1 MRAFERA
8 VRCGYCGRILNYMT
22 RENDAAG
29 QSSWSSPNQLLL
41 LGFIGQVVGALVFWV
56 QVDDWAG
63 RTWSTRD
70 FLEWVKLSIAL
81 AVLFAALVGVS
92 TRRWWT
98 VASVLM
104 GCLSATALGCA
115 VFIAYAVVNSA

>member
-1 MRAFERA
+1 M
-8 VRCGYCGRILNYMT
+8 RCGYYRRILNYMT
-22 RENDAAG
+22 LENDPAG
-29 QSSWSSPNQLLL
+29 QSSWSSPEQLRL
-41 LGFIGQVVGALVFWV
+41 LGFIAQVVGALVFWV
-56 QVDDWAG
+56 HVDDWAG

-81 AVLFAALVGVS
+81 AVLFAALIGVS

-98 VASVLM
+98 VASVLV

-115 VFIAYAVVNSA
+115 LFIAYAVVNSA